1 MTLQDILNRYGYI
14 AGLFDIDESE
24 AQRIATHSETF
35 EQFESIW
42 ANEDWWQSTE
52 KESKGSN
59 ADWWQSTEG
68 ESEL

>member
-1 MTLQDILNRYGYI
+1 MTFQDILNHYGDI
-14 AGLFDIDESE
+14 AGLFDMDDVE

-42 ANEDWWQSTE
+42 AN
-52 KESKGSN
+52 